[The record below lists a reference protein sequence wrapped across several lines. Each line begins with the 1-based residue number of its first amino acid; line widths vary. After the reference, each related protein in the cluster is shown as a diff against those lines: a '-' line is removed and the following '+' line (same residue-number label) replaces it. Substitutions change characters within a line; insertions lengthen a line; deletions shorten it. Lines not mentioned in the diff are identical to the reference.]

1 MDIEVR
7 RIDKDLPLP
16 SYGSGGAAALDCYVR
31 EDVTIAP
38 RSIGY
43 AFLNFALKP
52 PPGHF
57 VVLAARSSL
66 HKRGLMFANGVG
78 IMDEDYAGDNDE
90 YRAILFNF
98 TDEPV
103 TVSRGD
109 RVAQF
114 VVLPYEKVS
123 VREVESLGLPDRGG
137 LGTTG
142 L

>member
-7 RIDKDLPLP
+7 RVDKNIPLP
-16 SYGSGGAAALDCYVR
+16 SYGTEGAAALDCYVR
-31 EDVTIAP
+31 EEAVIAP
-38 RSIGY
+38 KSIGY
-43 AFLNFALKP
+43 AMLNIAMKVPKGHFAL
-52 PPGHF
+52 
-57 VVLAARSSL
+57 LAARSSL

-78 IMDEDYAGDNDE
+78 IVDEDYCGDNDE

-103 TVSRGD
+103 TVAKGD
-109 RVAQF
+109 RIAQV
-114 VVLPYEKVS
+114 VVLPYDKVN
-123 VREVESLGLPDRGG
+123 VREVDTLGAPDRGG